1 MENGKVRY
9 LKGRANFE
17 SNRPMKDVRV
27 PSGQVFE
34 VVRLE
39 GLEVMEAWRIIGV
52 DPEGIDDG
60 KSLEIG
66 MKMIAHTQQLLDE
79 FVVRFVKAP
88 ILVASTAPAEEKK
101 KYIVTT
107 DLAAADKMA
116 LISGVMGSGAGAEGK
131 ALADKFPAA
140 P

>member
-1 MENGKVRY
+1 MENGKDKY
-9 LKGRANFE
+9 LKGRARFE
-17 SNRPMKDVRV
+17 CNRMVKEVTV

-60 KSLEIG
+60 KSREIG
-66 MKMIAHTQQLLDE
+66 MKMLTHTQQLLDE

-88 ILVASTAPAEEKK
+88 ILVASTAPAEDKK
-101 KYIVTT
+101 KFLVTT

-116 LISGVMGSGAGAEGK
+116 LINGVMGSGSGAEGK